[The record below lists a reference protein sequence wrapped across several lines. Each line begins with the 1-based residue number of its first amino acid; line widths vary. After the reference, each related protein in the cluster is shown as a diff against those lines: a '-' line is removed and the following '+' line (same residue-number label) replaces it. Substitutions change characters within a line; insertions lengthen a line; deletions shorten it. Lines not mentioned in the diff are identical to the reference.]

1 MRHEAMMASGGALMG
16 LLFCFYASFPA
27 RIALIAV
34 VAVFFVA
41 GLFILSGR
49 LRRAVS
55 TALLFMLIFSIYGTV
70 WFYFHVDRLTALSG
84 ETVTVSG
91 IVTDCS
97 DNDYSEVTL
106 SGKISEISGKVVV
119 YLRDVSVSSGD
130 RVTFEA
136 TISELTDGGGFD
148 AKAYYYPKGI
158 FVGCTAS
165 GDMTVTEA
173 TGIYAIY
180 GEIRDLREKLTTT
193 FCSYVGL
200 DAGQLLSSMLCGTSD
215 SLDDTVRTALNR
227 SGIGHLLAVSGLH
240 VSIVAALVAFI
251 LRLLKTPKFV
261 TFAVSE
267 GIMALFV
274 VFSGMRISAVRAFI
288 MMTICLLSFIIRRQ
302 YDAEAS
308 LGVTILIMLLW
319 SPYSVA
325 DGSFL
330 LSISGVFGISVVEPA
345 VSKAFGIKGR
355 IKRTAMAAACV
366 YICILPVSVFIFDE
380 ISLVSVLTNIILT
393 PFCTVAL
400 VLSLIFAAC
409 GTPAALS
416 FLIEIAGFI
425 ARWVIK
431 ICDWISDLGFTYVP
445 IKYATVPVFVLSLS
459 VAVVLVLLISR
470 NVRLTAFSAVA
481 AFCVTLALIFTMGI
495 LDSGA
500 THLTVASDGDSYLVT
515 VVQGGECIAVDSD
528 GSYSENLGYILSEEG
543 ITAIDA
549 VAILDNGI
557 ANYPGYLDLSVIP
570 DMILFDTS
578 ASTHTS
584 SKAELL
590 KLTDSS
596 ILSLGDAEIQL
607 SSDYTSV
614 TIGDKTIFITESE
627 IPEGEYYIYIANGV
641 CVTNI
646 YGDVMVAE
654 DGVEIEIYKNALD

>member
-16 LLFCFYASFPA
+16 LLFCFYASFPV
-27 RIALIAV
+27 RIVLIAV
-34 VAVFFVA
+34 AAVLFVT
-41 GLFILSGR
+41 GLFVLSGK

-55 TALLFMLIFSIYGTV
+55 TALLFLLIFSIYGTV
-70 WFYFHVDRLTALSG
+70 WFYFHVDRLVALSG

-91 IVTDCS
+91 IVTDCNDS
-97 DNDYSEVTL
+97 DYSEVTI
-106 SGKISEISGKVVV
+106 SGKIGGISGKAVV
-119 YLRDVSVSSGD
+119 YLRGVSVSSGD

-136 TISELTDGGGFD
+136 TISELTDSGGFN
-148 AKAYYYPKGI
+148 AKSYYYPKGI

-165 GDMTVTEA
+165 GDVTVTEA

-180 GEIRDLREKLTTT
+180 GKIRDFREKLTTT

-200 DAGQLLSSMLCGTSD
+200 NEGQLLSSMLCGTSD
-215 SLDDTVRTALNR
+215 SLDDIVRTALNR

-240 VSIVAALVAFI
+240 VSIVAALVAFV
-251 LRLLKTPKFV
+251 LRLLKAPRLV

-288 MMTICLLSFIIRRQ
+288 MMTICLLAPIVRRE
-302 YDAEAS
+302 YDIGAS
-308 LGVTILIMLLW
+308 LGCTILIMLFV

-325 DGSFL
+325 DGAFL
-330 LSISGVFGISVVEPA
+330 LSVSGVFGICVVEPA
-345 VSKAFGIKGR
+345 VSKAFSIKGKIR
-355 IKRTAMAAACV
+355 RTAISAACV
-366 YICILPVSVFIFDE
+366 WFCILPVSVFIFDE
-380 ISLVSVLTNIILT
+380 ISLVSVLTNIVLT

-431 ICDWISDLGFTYVP
+431 ICEWISDLGFTYVP
-445 IKYATVPVFVLSLS
+445 IKYDTVPVFVLSLT
-459 VAVVLVLLISR
+459 VAVVLVLLVSR
-470 NVRLTAFSAVA
+470 NVRLTAFSAVT
-481 AFCVTLALIFTMGI
+481 AFCASVALIFALGI
-495 LDSGA
+495 SDSGT
-500 THLTVASDGDSYLVT
+500 THLKIISDGDGYLVA

-528 GSYSENLGYILSEEG
+528 GSYSENLGYILSEDG

-557 ANYPGYLDLSVIP
+557 ANYPGYLSLSVTP

-590 KLTDSS
+590 KLTDGST
-596 ILSLGDAEIQL
+596 LSLGDAEIQL

-614 TIGDKTIFITESE
+614 TIGGKTIFITESE
-627 IPEGEYYIYIANGV
+627 IPVGEYYIYIANGV

-646 YGDVMVAE
+646 YGDVMVTK
-654 DGVEIEIYKNALD
+654 DGVEIEISSK